1 MEDEIEMHGEIA
13 AAQVTEVGEAAQMAE
28 VGEAAEAGELGEA
41 TEAAEAAEAA
51 EAEAGSSDVVAAVA
65 RGGEAASSGEGWA
78 ASTARARS
86 GEAGARVRRGLV
98 PLMACLQT
106 LHEEE
111 RKAVEVEATPE
122 AARDGGGGGGG
133 VASQGGGGAGG
144 AGGSLEV
151 WVNALAAAARR
162 AAPHSHPVGLRRCA
176 VCGAALASP
185 LRMQAHLEGRKHCE
199 AVARRH
205 LHRPHGPRWH
215 GGLPPPDAADAP
227 PDAASADAVFLA
239 CSTAALWRCWAE
251 PPDVALAVLQS
262 AMRDGEQ
269 EVQHEALSTGGSLT

>member
-1 MEDEIEMHGEIA
+1 MMRDEMEDEIEMHGEIVA
-13 AAQVTEVGEAAQMAE
+13 ALVAEVGEAAQVAE
-28 VGEAAEAGELGEA
+28 VG
-41 TEAAEAAEAA
+41 EAAEAA
-51 EAEAGSSDVVAAVA
+51 EAEAGSSDVVAVVA
-65 RGGEAASSGEGWA
+65 RGGDATSGGEGGAASM
-78 ASTARARS
+78 ARARS

-111 RKAVEVEATPE
+111 RKAVEEDATPE
-122 AARDGGGGGGG
+122 AARGGGGGG
-133 VASQGGGGAGG
+133 VAGQGGGGGGG

-205 LHRPHGPRWH
+205 LHRPHGPRSH
-215 GGLPPPDAADAP
+215 GGLPPPDAAEAEAP
-227 PDAASADAVFLA
+227 PDAASTDAVFLA

-269 EVQHEALSTGGSLT
+269 ELQDEALSIQGEA

>member
-1 MEDEIEMHGEIA
+1 MMRDEMEDEIEDEIEMHGEIA
-13 AAQVTEVGEAAQMAE
+13 AALVAE
-28 VGEAAEAGELGEA
+28 VR
-41 TEAAEAAEAA
+41 EAAEAA

-65 RGGEAASSGEGWA
+65 RGGDATSGGEGGAASM
-78 ASTARARS
+78 ARARS

-122 AARDGGGGGGG
+122 AARGGGGGG
-133 VASQGGGGAGG
+133 VAGQGGGGGGG

-205 LHRPHGPRWH
+205 LHRPHGPRSH
-215 GGLPPPDAADAP
+215 GGLPPPDAAEAP
-227 PDAASADAVFLA
+227 PDTASADAVFLA

-269 EVQHEALSTGGSLT
+269 ELQDEGLSIQGEA